1 MIWHVA
7 SRSWEVITVSERI
20 ATREAYG
27 YAVVVLGKHN
37 ERIVVLEAD
46 ISKSTRTDLFAKAFP
61 GRYLNVGIGEQ
72 NEMGI
77 AAGLAT
83 CGLIPFVSTYSV
95 FASMRACE
103 QLRTSVAYPRLNVKV
118 AVSHGGITPGSDGVT
133 HQATEDIGI
142 VRTIPNMTVIMP
154 ADAVMT
160 RKAVFAMAD
169 YDGPVYLRLTR
180 NEVPVIYD
188 EGAEFEIGKA
198 VTVRDGGDLAIIAL
212 GDMLWH
218 SLKAADIL
226 AAEGIGAKVID
237 MHTVKPLD
245 VEAVLEAAET
255 GAIVTVEDHNYMN
268 GLGSAVA
275 EVLVENNPL
284 PMLRIGLRDTFAESG
299 PYEDLLSKY
308 CMDADAIAAA
318 GRSVLRRSKVG

>member
-1 MIWHVA
+1 M
-7 SRSWEVITVSERI
+7 SEGI

-27 YAVVVLGKHN
+27 KAVVELGKIN
-37 ERIVVLEAD
+37 ERVVVLEAD

-61 GRYLNVGIGEQ
+61 DRYLNVGVAEQ

-103 QLRTSVAYPRLNVKV
+103 QLRTSVAYPRLNVKI

-142 VRTIPNMTVIMP
+142 VRTIPNMTIIMP
-154 ADAVMT
+154 ADAVTT
-160 RKAVFAMAD
+160 RKAVFAVAE

-188 EGAEFEIGKA
+188 ETVDFQIGKA
-198 VTVRDGGDLAIIAL
+198 ITLREGSDLAIIAL
-212 GDMLWH
+212 GDLVWH
-218 SLKAADIL
+218 ALCAADIL
-226 AAEGIGAKVID
+226 AKEGIQARVVD

-245 VEAVLEAAET
+245 SEAVLQAAQT
-255 GAIVTVEDHNYMN
+255 GAIVTAEDHNYMN

-275 EVLVENNPL
+275 EVLVENAPV
-284 PMLRIGLRDTFAESG
+284 PMARIGLRDTFAESG
-299 PYEDLLSKY
+299 PYEDLLKKY
-308 CMDADAIAAA
+308 CMDADAIASAA
-318 GRSVLRRSKVG
+318 RSVLQRASK